1 MERPK
6 VSIDIVLYGAIAV
19 LSLLFLRE
27 CGQNSDLRKEAE
39 RQSQNANAL
48 MDTVKIVV
56 NRAGEEQAERLT
68 LIATTEELKTYNQSL
83 YNELQKQ
90 RGQVMQL
97 VSTTASIN
105 SQVKGIQTT
114 LDQDPE
120 MPTPP
125 GEKWPKSYR
134 LNWSFDSTYSVGN
147 YHRIKGFSRLRV
159 LNDSTFVPG
168 LTDITEN
175 ESGFKL
181 ITGLKKEGGDYKI
194 FVKSDHPGFK
204 VSDIEGAV
212 IPSKGNPLFPQKR
225 NWGLGIT
232 FGPTLSVGGSVTMP
246 APFIGLG
253 VCFGLQYNIKEF

>member
-1 MERPK
+1 MK
-6 VSIDIVLYGAIAV
+6 ADLKLILFGLALAFMS
-19 LSLLFLRE
+19 LFLWE
-27 CGQNSDLRKEAE
+27 CQKNSDMKAELARQDQNSR
-39 RQSQNANAL
+39 AL
-48 MDTVKIVV
+48 LDTVKETR
-56 NRAGEEQAERLT
+56 NRAGELQSEKLT
-68 LIATTEELKTYNQSL
+68 LIATSDELKKFNAGL
-83 YNELQKQ
+83 YEEMKKQ
-90 RGQVMQL
+90 RGVVLQL
-97 VSTTASIN
+97 TAATGSI
-105 SQVKGIQTT
+105 QQELKGIKTVLENDT
-114 LDQDPE
+114 SVKPL
-120 MPTPP
+120 P
-125 GEKWPKSYR
+125 GEKWPKAYR
-134 LNWSFDSTYSVGN
+134 LTWKKDTVYSPGN
-147 YHRIKGFSRLRV
+147 YHKISGFSRLRV

-181 ITGLKKEGGDYKI
+181 ITGLKKEGSDYKI